1 MTYASYI
8 SSGLRQAAQ
17 TRESR
22 VLFHYEK
29 RREAMEKPGEHAE
42 QTHSL
47 DPTYIRQH
55 TYYQAL
61 QHHYQSVMHHRQT
74 LMAHHESLME
84 HHSMVQALY
93 EEVLD
98 AERGTPNQQQTWQN
112 FHRELQ
118 NHHRMVGITIQPS
131 CPVAASTSTSRAVP
145 RAQPRAPSCRGQPCS
160 SPPSHLHP
168 STPGS
173 RSCRARAR
181 QVGRTR
187 GARSVRRGARR

>member
-1 MTYASYI
+1 MKRPWSHLTYASCV

-47 DPTYIRQH
+47 DPAYIRQH

-61 QHHYQSVMHHRQT
+61 QHHYQSVMHHPQT

-84 HHSMVQALY
+84 HHYIVQVLY

-98 AERGTPNQQQTWQN
+98 AERGTPNQQQAWQT

-118 NHHRMVGITIQPS
+118 NHHRMVEDHSRMLDEHRDMREQRPS
-131 CPVAASTSTSRAVP
+131 LQEPE
-145 RAQPRAPSCRGQPCS
+145 
-160 SPPSHLHP
+160 
-168 STPGS
+168 
-173 RSCRARAR
+173 
-181 QVGRTR
+181 
-187 GARSVRRGARR
+187 